1 MKYDVI
7 VVGGGIIGLC
17 SAYFLAKSG
26 QKVLVLERG
35 EIGQGTTANSFAW
48 ANATSKIH
56 DRTYHDLNAMGL
68 AGYHA
73 LLAEFDADALGIRT
87 GGALQIADPDDVS
100 ALQSL
105 RAQATALAEYGHH
118 SRWIDTAE
126 LRRLEPNLKLPS
138 TAQALFSPD
147 DLCIN
152 APHFTRF
159 IADQTRSLGGQI
171 FEHCA
176 AKTLLADDDGVV
188 TGLTCDQGDLRAGNV
203 LVTTGPDTAQTLSTL
218 TGYDGFNSGFPMQK
232 VPGLLLTTPPVA
244 PDLLGRLIYGIAA
257 NEVHILPEGV
267 CDTGSAG
274 DTSRA
279 GGGIKIGADAV
290 DGLIAEDQSPQNLRR
305 AGQILLERAAKLL
318 PALATINI
326 DDCQL
331 GIGVRAYPNDGVS
344 IVGPMP
350 AAHGLH
356 LIATHSGITLAPAI
370 GRMMAETIQ
379 TGQMPGLL
387 KPFGLQRFPGF
398 S

>member
-35 EIGQGTTANSFAW
+35 QIGQGTTANSFAW
-48 ANATSKIH
+48 ANATSKTS
-56 DRTYHDLNAMGL
+56 DQAYHDLNAMGL
-68 AGYHA
+68 AGHHA
-73 LLAEFDADALGIRT
+73 LLAEFGADALGIRT
-87 GGALQIADPDDVS
+87 GGALQIADPDDAS

-118 SRWIDTAE
+118 SRWINTAE
-126 LRRLEPNLKLPS
+126 LRHLEPNLKLPS

-152 APHFTRF
+152 APRFTGF
-159 IADQTRSLGGQI
+159 IAGQIRVLGGQI

-176 AKTLLADDDGVV
+176 AETLLADDDGVV
-188 TGLTCDQGDLRAGNV
+188 TGLTCERGDLRADNV
-203 LVTTGPDTAQTLSTL
+203 LISTGPDTAQTLSTL

-244 PDLLGRLIYGIAA
+244 PDLLGRLIYGFAE
-257 NEVHILPEGV
+257 NEVHILPESV
-267 CDTGSAG
+267 CGAS
-274 DTSRA
+274 
-279 GGGIKIGADAV
+279 GIKIGADAV

-305 AGQILLERAAKLL
+305 AGQILLERGAKLL

-331 GIGVRAYPNDGVS
+331 GVGVRAYPNDGVS
-344 IVGPMP
+344 IAGPMP

-379 TGQMPGLL
+379 TGQMPERL
-387 KPFGLQRFPGF
+387 KPFGLQRFSGF